1 MDGIAIIGMS
11 GRFPGSNSVKGFW
24 ENLVN
29 GINSIVPIPDEELE
43 LSASDRE
50 FLTGNPNFVQKG
62 AVVKDADHFDAA
74 FFGIYPKEAQA
85 MDPQHR
91 LFLECCW
98 EAVEDAGYVPQTYEG
113 SVGVYA
119 GSYMN
124 TYTLCSLE
132 TNPAFIASLAN
143 SFHGG
148 VLQNE
153 LGNDKDYMST
163 RVSFKLNLRGPS
175 LTIQTA
181 CSTSLVSVAQA
192 CMSLTNY
199 QCDMAL
205 AGGSTLKLPQNR
217 GYLYET
223 DGMVSPD
230 GNIRTFD
237 AKAQGTVFGNG
248 VAVVL
253 LKRLEDAIEDGDSIY
268 AVIKGWGVNNDGASK
283 VGYTAPSVDGQTE
296 AIALAQALADVD
308 PRTISYI
315 EAHGTGTPK
324 GDPIEVDALT
334 KAFRLH
340 TEDSQFCK
348 IGSLKPNIGH
358 LDVAAGVAGLM
369 KTSLALKHKVIPPS
383 LNFETPNPNIDF
395 ENTPF
400 VVNNR
405 LSAWDTKHLPRRA
418 GVSSFGVGG
427 TNAHVVLEE
436 APEVVDMSSLRPYHV
451 LPLSARSS
459 SAADSMVDRLLE
471 HLIDNPE
478 TPLAD
483 IAFTLQMGRQTFNHS
498 RLLVASD
505 TDEAIQ
511 LLQKRD
517 PKEVFSRQQVRKSSA
532 TVFMFPG
539 QGSQHVGMGGDL
551 YRHEPVFRAA
561 LDECAEILTP
571 LLKFDI
577 RDLLYPSEENVDE
590 ARARI
595 NQTMVAQPGIFAV
608 SYALAKLWM
617 HRGIQPRAMM
627 GHSVGEFVAACLAGV
642 YSLEDGL
649 KLVTLRGKLM
659 QDMPGGS
666 MMAVRAPL
674 AAIQQHLGEEI
685 DIAAINSPAMCVLS
699 GPTASIEALQ
709 QTLEAAEVICR
720 PLHTSHAFHSA
731 MMEPAVP
738 PFAEALAGIKLHP
751 PQIPIMSTVH
761 AAWLTDEEATNS
773 AYWARHLRETVRFS
787 DAVSEIV
794 KESNDV
800 FLEVGP
806 GQTLSTLARQHPD
819 TGEKQNFF
827 SSLPHVQQDISAFRY
842 ASEILGKLWQV
853 GITVDWRTV
862 YEDESRKRVHL
873 PTYPFERKRFWFD
886 EDVDAVSITG
896 ASIIADS
903 NAAHANGSNGAP
915 DNGAATSS
923 SADAHTNDDPSSLPL
938 SNLHQHV
945 PAQSLNYEQR
955 RLIEQQLHVMTLQ
968 LQAWRNLLND

>member
-11 GRFPGSNSVKGFW
+11 GRFPGSNDVKGFW
-24 ENLVN
+24 KNLVE
-29 GINSIVPIPDEELE
+29 GVNSIVPIPEEDME

-50 FLTGNPNFVQKG
+50 FLTDNPNFVQKG
-62 AVVKDADHFDAA
+62 AVVKDADKFDAA

-91 LFLECCW
+91 LFLECSW
-98 EAVEDAGYVPQTYEG
+98 EAIEDAGYIPSTYPG
-113 SVGVYA
+113 SIGVYA

-175 LTIQTA
+175 LTVQTA
-181 CSTSLVSVAQA
+181 CSTSLVAVAQA
-192 CMSLTNY
+192 CMSLSNY

-253 LKRLEDAIEDGDSIY
+253 LKRLEDAIADGDSVY

-283 VGYTAPSVDGQTE
+283 VGYTAPSVEGQTE
-296 AIALAQALADVD
+296 AIALAQAVADID
-308 PRTISYI
+308 PRTISYV

-324 GDPIEVDALT
+324 GDPIEIDALT
-334 KAFRLH
+334 QAFRLK
-340 TEDSQFCK
+340 TDEKQFCR

-369 KTSLALKHKVIPPS
+369 KTSLALQNKVIPPS

-395 ENTPF
+395 EQTPF
-400 VVNNR
+400 VVNNK
-405 LSAWDTKHLPRRA
+405 LTPWETEHLPRRA

-427 TNAHVVLEE
+427 TNAHVVVEE
-436 APEVVDMSSLRPYHV
+436 APEVKADPTKRPYH
-451 LPLSARSS
+451 LITLSARSS
-459 SAADSMVDRLLE
+459 SAADSMLDRLQA
-471 HLIDNPE
+471 HLTDNPDAS
-478 TPLAD
+478 LAD
-483 IAFTLQMGRQTFNHS
+483 IAYTLQMGRQTFNHS
-498 RLLVASD
+498 RAFVASD
-505 TDEAIQ
+505 AADALAI
-511 LLQKRD
+511 LDARD
-517 PKEVFSRQQVRKSSA
+517 PKQIFSRQQVRRNREV
-532 TVFMFPG
+532 VFMFPG
-539 QGSQHVGMGGDL
+539 QGAQHIRMGGDL
-551 YRHEPVFRAA
+551 YEHEPVYRAA
-561 LDECAEILTP
+561 MDACAKILKP
-571 LLKFDI
+571 LLGFEI
-577 RDLLYPSEENVDE
+577 RDVLYPATDQEEE
-590 ARARI
+590 ARKKI
-595 NQTMVAQPGIFAV
+595 NQTMVAQPGIFAT

-617 HRGIQPRAMM
+617 HRGLTPKAML

-666 MMAVRAPL
+666 MMAVRAP
-674 AAIQQHLGEEI
+674 AADLEVHLTSEI
-685 DIAAINSPAMCVLS
+685 DVAAINSPAMCVLS
-699 GPTASIEALQ
+699 GPTEAIEALQ
-709 QTLEAAEVICR
+709 TKLENADIICR

-731 MMEPAVP
+731 MMEDAVP
-738 PFAEALAGIKLHP
+738 PFAEALASIPLHA

-761 AAWLTDEEATNS
+761 ARWLTEEDTQDPT
-773 AYWARHLRETVRFS
+773 YWARHLRETVRFS

-794 KESNDV
+794 QESNDV

-819 TGEKQNFF
+819 TGDKQDFF
-827 SSLPHVQQDISAFRY
+827 SSLPHVQQTIAASKY
-842 ASEILGKLWQV
+842 ATEIMGKLWQAGV
-853 GITVDWRTV
+853 TVNWTAN
-862 YEDESRKRVHL
+862 YTDESRRRVHL

-886 EDVDAVSITG
+886 EDQEAV
-896 ASIIADS
+896 
-903 NAAHANGSNGAP
+903 AAMANGHATNGHAT
-915 DNGAATSS
+915 NGHGGNGTLPAHVAETGYQNGQGSAQVATMPHM
-923 SADAHTNDDPSSLPL
+923 AL
-938 SNLHQHV
+938 ST
-945 PAQSLNYEQR
+945 EQR
-955 RLIEQQLHVMTLQ
+955 QLIEQQLHVMALQ

>member
-11 GRFPGSNSVKGFW
+11 GRFPGANDVKGFW
-24 ENLVN
+24 KNLVE
-29 GINSIVPIPDEELE
+29 GVNSIVPIPDEDME
-43 LSASDRE
+43 LSAADRQ
-50 FLTGNPNFVQKG
+50 FLSGNPNFVQKG
-62 AVVKDADHFDAA
+62 AVVTDADHFDAA

-91 LFLECCW
+91 LFLECSW
-98 EAVEDAGYVPQTYEG
+98 EAVEDAGYIPSTYPG
-113 SVGVYA
+113 SIGVYA

-181 CSTSLVSVAQA
+181 CSTSLVAVAQA
-192 CMSLTNY
+192 CMSLSNY

-253 LKRLEDAIEDGDSIY
+253 LKRLEDAIADGDSVY

-283 VGYTAPSVDGQTE
+283 VGYTAPSVEGQTE
-296 AIALAQALADVD
+296 AIALAQAVADID
-308 PRTISYI
+308 PRTISYV

-324 GDPIEVDALT
+324 GDPIEIDALT
-334 KAFRLH
+334 QAFRLK
-340 TEDSQFCK
+340 TDEKQFCR

-369 KTSLALKHKVIPPS
+369 KTSLALQNKVIPPS

-395 ENTPF
+395 KETPF
-400 VVNNR
+400 VVNQE
-405 LSAWDTKHLPRRA
+405 LTPWETEHLPRRA

-427 TNAHVVLEE
+427 TNAHVVVEE
-436 APEVVDMSSLRPYHV
+436 APEVKADPSKKPFHLI
-451 LPLSARSS
+451 PLSARSS
-459 SAADSMVDRLLE
+459 SAADQMLDRLQEFLK
-471 HLIDNPE
+471 DNPDAS
-478 TPLAD
+478 LAD
-483 IAFTLQMGRQTFNHS
+483 IAYTLQMGRQTFNHS
-498 RLLVASD
+498 RCFVASD
-505 TDEAIQ
+505 AAEALA
-511 LLQKRD
+511 LLEERD
-517 PKEVFSRQQVRKSSA
+517 TKKILARQQVRRNREV
-532 TVFMFPG
+532 VFMFPG
-539 QGSQHVGMGGDL
+539 QGAQHIRMGGDL
-551 YRHEPVFRAA
+551 YEHEPVYRAA
-561 LDECAEILTP
+561 IDECADILKP
-571 LLKFDI
+571 LLGFEI
-577 RDLLYPSEENVDE
+577 RDLLYPAADKEDE
-590 ARARI
+590 AGKKI
-595 NQTMVAQPGIFAV
+595 NQTMVAQPGIFAT

-617 HRGIQPRAMM
+617 HRGLTPKAMI

-642 YSLEDGL
+642 YTLEEGL

-674 AAIQQHLGEEI
+674 ADLEAHLSTDI
-685 DIAAINSPAMCVLS
+685 DVAAINSPAMCVLS
-699 GPTASIEALQ
+699 GPTPAIEALQ
-709 QTLEAAEVICR
+709 KKLEAAEFICR

-731 MMEPAVP
+731 MMEDAIP
-738 PFAEALAGIKLHP
+738 PFAEALANISLQA
-751 PQIPIMSTVH
+751 PQVPIMSTVH
-761 AAWLTDEEATNS
+761 ARWLTAEDTQDPT
-773 AYWARHLRETVRFS
+773 YWARHLRETVRFS

-794 KESNDV
+794 NESNDV

-819 TGEKQNFF
+819 TSDKQDFF
-827 SSLPHVQQDISAFRY
+827 SSLPHVQQTISASKY
-842 ASEILGKLWQV
+842 ATEITGKLWQAGV
-853 GITVDWRTV
+853 TIDWATQ
-862 YEDESRKRVHL
+862 YEAESRRRVHL

-886 EDVDAVSITG
+886 EDPEVV
-896 ASIIADS
+896 
-903 NAAHANGSNGAP
+903 AHASNGHAT
-915 DNGAATSS
+915 NGVQPNGTLPAHVAETNYQNGHSPAHVATMPQT
-923 SADAHTNDDPSSLPL
+923 A
-938 SNLHQHV
+938 
-945 PAQSLNYEQR
+945 LNTEQR
-955 RLIEQQLHVMTLQ
+955 QLIEQQLHVMALQ

>member
-11 GRFPGSNSVKGFW
+11 GRFPGANDVKGFW
-24 ENLVN
+24 KNLVE
-29 GINSIVPIPDEELE
+29 GVNSIVPIPEEDME

-50 FLTGNPNFVQKG
+50 FLSGNPNFVQKG

-91 LFLECCW
+91 LFLECSW
-98 EAVEDAGYVPQTYEG
+98 EAIEDAGYIPSTYPG
-113 SVGVYA
+113 SIGVYA

-181 CSTSLVSVAQA
+181 CSTSLVAVAQA
-192 CMSLTNY
+192 CMSLSNY

-253 LKRLEDAIEDGDSIY
+253 LKRLEDAIADGDSVY

-283 VGYTAPSVDGQTE
+283 VGYTAPSVEGQTE
-296 AIALAQALADVD
+296 AIALAQAVADID
-308 PRTISYI
+308 PRTISYV

-324 GDPIEVDALT
+324 GDPIEIDALT
-334 KAFRLH
+334 QAFRLK
-340 TEDSQFCK
+340 TDEKQFCR

-369 KTSLALKHKVIPPS
+369 KTSLALQNKVIPPS

-395 ENTPF
+395 KETPF
-400 VVNNR
+400 VVNNE
-405 LSAWDTKHLPRRA
+405 LTPWETEHLPRRA

-427 TNAHVVLEE
+427 TNAHVVVEE
-436 APEVVDMSSLRPYHV
+436 APTTKADPTKKPFHLI
-451 LPLSARSS
+451 PLSARSS
-459 SAADSMVDRLLE
+459 NAADQMLDRLQEFLT
-471 HLIDNPE
+471 DNPE
-478 TPLAD
+478 ADLAD
-483 IAFTLQMGRQTFNHS
+483 IAYTLQMGRQTFNHS
-498 RLLVASD
+498 RLFVASD
-505 TDEAIQ
+505 AADALATLKE
-511 LLQKRD
+511 RD
-517 PKEVFSRQQVRKSSA
+517 TKKIFARQQVRRNREV
-532 TVFMFPG
+532 VFMFPG
-539 QGSQHVGMGGDL
+539 QGSQHIRMGGDL
-551 YRHEPVFRAA
+551 YEHEPVYRAA
-561 LDECAEILTP
+561 IDECAAILKP
-571 LLKFDI
+571 LLGFEI
-577 RDLLYPSEENVDE
+577 RDLLYPADDTAEE
-590 ARARI
+590 ARKKI
-595 NQTMVAQPGIFAV
+595 NQTMVAQPGIFAT

-617 HRGIQPRAMM
+617 HRGLTPKALI

-674 AAIQQHLGEEI
+674 ADIKDHLPADI
-685 DIAAINSPAMCVLS
+685 DVAAINSPAMCVLS
-699 GPTASIEALQ
+699 GPTPAVEALQ
-709 QTLEAAEVICR
+709 KKLEAAEFICR

-731 MMEPAVP
+731 MMEDAIP
-738 PFAEALAGIKLHP
+738 PFAEALADIQLNA

-761 AAWLTDEEATNS
+761 ALWLTEDDAKNPD
-773 AYWARHLRETVRFS
+773 YWARHLRETVRFS

-819 TGEKQNFF
+819 TGDKQDFF
-827 SSLPHVQQDISAFRY
+827 SSLPHVQQTMSACKY
-842 ASEILGKLWQV
+842 AAEIAGKLWQAGV
-853 GITVDWRTV
+853 TIDWASN
-862 YEDESRKRVHL
+862 YSDESRRRVHL

-886 EDVDAVSITG
+886 EDPEAVAK
-896 ASIIADS
+896 ASHG
-903 NAAHANGSNGAP
+903 HAVNGV
-915 DNGAATSS
+915 
-923 SADAHTNDDPSSLPL
+923 HTNGEQDTLPA
-938 SNLHQHV
+938 HV
-945 PAQSLNYEQR
+945 AETHYQNGHSPAHVAAMPQTALNTEQR
-955 RLIEQQLHVMTLQ
+955 QLIEQQLHVMALQ

>member
-11 GRFPGSNSVKGFW
+11 GRFPGANDVKGFW
-24 ENLVN
+24 KNLVE
-29 GINSIVPIPDEELE
+29 GVNSIVPIPDEDME

-50 FLTGNPNFVQKG
+50 FLSGNPNFVQKG

-74 FFGIYPKEAQA
+74 FFGVYPKEAQA

-91 LFLECCW
+91 LFLECSW
-98 EAVEDAGYVPQTYEG
+98 EAVEDAGYVPSTYPG
-113 SVGVYA
+113 SIGVYA

-181 CSTSLVSVAQA
+181 CSTSLVAVAQA
-192 CMSLTNY
+192 CMSLSNY

-253 LKRLEDAIEDGDSIY
+253 LKRLEDAIADGDSVY

-283 VGYTAPSVDGQTE
+283 VGYTAPSVEGQTE
-296 AIALAQALADVD
+296 AIALAQAVADID
-308 PRTISYI
+308 PRTISYV

-324 GDPIEVDALT
+324 GDPIEIDALT
-334 KAFRLH
+334 QAFRLK
-340 TEDSQFCK
+340 TDEKQFCR

-369 KTSLALKHKVIPPS
+369 KTSLALQNKVIPPS

-395 ENTPF
+395 TETPF
-400 VVNNR
+400 VVNQE
-405 LSAWDTKHLPRRA
+405 LTPWETEHLPRRA

-427 TNAHVVLEE
+427 TNAHVVVEE
-436 APEVVDMSSLRPYHV
+436 APEVKADPTKKPFHLI
-451 LPLSARSS
+451 PLSARSS
-459 SAADSMVDRLLE
+459 TAADNMLDRLQEFLK
-471 HLIDNPE
+471 DYPE
-478 TPLAD
+478 TRLSD
-483 IAFTLQMGRQTFNHS
+483 IAYTLQMGRQTFNHS
-498 RLLVASD
+498 RVFVASD
-505 TDEAIQ
+505 AAEALA
-511 LLQKRD
+511 LLEERD
-517 PKEVFSRQQVRKSSA
+517 AKKIFSRQQVRRNREV
-532 TVFMFPG
+532 VFMFPG
-539 QGSQHVGMGGDL
+539 QGAQHVRMGGDL
-551 YRHEPVFRAA
+551 YEHEPVYRAA
-561 LDECAEILTP
+561 IDECAAILKP
-571 LLKFDI
+571 LLGFEI
-577 RDLLYPSEENVDE
+577 RDILYPTKDGEEE
-590 ARARI
+590 ARKKI
-595 NQTMVAQPGIFAV
+595 NQTMVAQPGIFAT

-617 HRGIQPRAMM
+617 HRGLTPKAMI
-627 GHSVGEFVAACLAGV
+627 GHSVGEFVAACLSGV

-674 AAIQQHLGEEI
+674 ADLQAHLSDDI
-685 DIAAINSPAMCVLS
+685 DVAAINSPAMSVLS
-699 GPTASIEALQ
+699 GPTPAIEALQ
-709 QTLEAAEVICR
+709 QKLEAADFICR

-731 MMEPAVP
+731 MMEDAIP
-738 PFAEALAGIKLHP
+738 PFAEALASITLNA

-761 AAWLTDEEATNS
+761 ARWLTEEDTQDPN
-773 AYWARHLRETVRFS
+773 YWARHLRETVRFS

-794 KESNDV
+794 NESNDV

-819 TGEKQNFF
+819 TGDKQDFF
-827 SSLPHVQQDISAFRY
+827 SSLPHVQQTISACKY
-842 ASEILGKLWQV
+842 ATEITGKLWQAGV
-853 GITVDWRTV
+853 TIDWTSN
-862 YEDESRKRVHL
+862 YQDESRRRVHL

-886 EDVDAVSITG
+886 EDPEVVASASNGHATNDAQP
-896 ASIIADS
+896 
-903 NAAHANGSNGAP
+903 NGSQPNG
-915 DNGAATSS
+915 
-923 SADAHTNDDPSSLPL
+923 SLPA
-938 SNLHQHV
+938 HV
-945 PAQSLNYEQR
+945 AEAGYQNGHSPAHVATMPQTALNTEQR
-955 RLIEQQLHVMTLQ
+955 QLIEQQLHVMALQ

>member
-11 GRFPGSNSVKGFW
+11 GRFPGANDVKGFW
-24 ENLVN
+24 QNLLDGV
-29 GINSIVPIPDEELE
+29 NSITPIPEEELE
-43 LSASDRE
+43 LSASDRA
-50 FLTGNPNFVQKG
+50 FLKDNPNFVQKG
-62 AVVKDADHFDAA
+62 AVVRDADKFDAA
-74 FFGIYPKEAQA
+74 FFGIYPKEAEA

-91 LFLECCW
+91 LFLECSW
-98 EAVEDAGYVPQTYEG
+98 EAIEDAGYIPSTYPG
-113 SVGVYA
+113 SIGVYA

-175 LTIQTA
+175 LTVQTA

-253 LKRLEDAIEDGDSIY
+253 LKRLEDAIADGDSVY

-283 VGYTAPSVDGQTE
+283 VGYTAPSVEGQAE
-296 AIALAQALADVD
+296 AIALAQAIAEVD
-308 PRTISYI
+308 PRTISYV

-324 GDPIEVDALT
+324 GDPIEIDALT
-334 KAFRLH
+334 RAFRLH
-340 TEDSQFCK
+340 TEEKQFCR
-348 IGSLKPNIGH
+348 IGSIKPNIGH

-369 KTSLALKHKVIPPS
+369 KTSLALQHKVIPPS
-383 LNFETPNPNIDF
+383 LNFDTPNPNIDF

-400 VVNNR
+400 VVNDR
-405 LSAWDTKHLPRRA
+405 LSEWETEHLPRRA

-427 TNAHVVLEE
+427 TNAHVVVEE
-436 APEVVDMSSLRPYHV
+436 APEVEASPSARPCHI

-459 SAADSMVDRLLE
+459 DAADAMLDRLLE
-471 HLIDNPE
+471 HLRDSSDLS
-478 TPLAD
+478 LAD
-483 IAFTLQMGRQTFNHS
+483 IAYTLQVGRQTFNHS
-498 RLLVASD
+498 RVLVATD
-505 TDEAIQ
+505 VDEAIQ
-511 LLQKRD
+511 LLEARD
-517 PKEVFSRQQVRKSSA
+517 PKKIFTRQQIRRNRTA
-532 TVFMFPG
+532 VFMFPG
-539 QGSQHVGMGGDL
+539 QGSQHVNMGRDL
-551 YRHEPVFRAA
+551 YEHEPVYRTAI
-561 LDECAEILTP
+561 DECAAILNSV
-571 LLKFDI
+571 LEYDI
-577 RDLLYPSEENVDE
+577 KELLYPEAGEEE
-590 ARARI
+590 AAQAKI
-595 NQTMVAQPGIFAV
+595 NQTMVAQPGIFAT

-617 HRGIQPRAMM
+617 HRGITPRAMI
-627 GHSVGEFVAACLAGV
+627 GHSVGEFVAACLAGIF
-642 YSLEDGL
+642 SLEDAL
-649 KLVTLRGKLM
+649 HLVTLRGKLM

-674 AAIQQHLGEEI
+674 ADVEAHLNDDI
-685 DIAAINSPAMCVLS
+685 DVAAINSPAMCVLS
-699 GPTASIEALQ
+699 GPTEAIEQLQ
-709 QTLEAAEVICR
+709 QTLEAADVVCR

-731 MMEPAVP
+731 MMEDAVP
-738 PFAEALAGIKLHP
+738 PFAEALENVQLNA
-751 PQIPIMSTVH
+751 PQIPIMSTVR
-761 AAWLTDEEATNS
+761 AEWLSEEEATNPS
-773 AYWARHLRETVRFS
+773 YWARHLRETVRFS
-787 DAVSEIV
+787 DAISEIV
-794 KESNDV
+794 NESNDV

-819 TGEKQNFF
+819 TNDKQDFY
-827 SSLPHVQQDISAFRY
+827 SSLPHVQQTISAFQY
-842 ASEILGKLWQV
+842 ASEILGKLWQA
-853 GITVDWRTV
+853 GLTVDWASA
-862 YEDESRKRVHL
+862 YENESRQRLHL

-886 EDVDAVSITG
+886 EDENAQFNGHHATESLNGSATTDQNG
-896 ASIIADS
+896 ASNNGTVTNGTAHNGIA
-903 NAAHANGSNGAP
+903 
-915 DNGAATSS
+915 NGAALNGASTGPKL
-923 SADAHTNDDPSSLPL
+923 ND
-938 SNLHQHV
+938 
-945 PAQSLNYEQR
+945 EQR
-955 RLIEQQLHVMTLQ
+955 RLIEQQLLIMTQQ
-968 LQAWRNLLND
+968 LQAWQNLLR

>member
-11 GRFPGSNSVKGFW
+11 GRFPGANDVKGFW
-24 ENLVN
+24 KNLVN
-29 GINSIVPIPDEELE
+29 GVNSIVPIPDEEME
-43 LSASDRE
+43 LSAADRA
-50 FLTGNPNFVQKG
+50 FLADNPNFVQKG
-62 AVVKDADHFDAA
+62 AVVKQADHFDAA

-91 LFLECCW
+91 LFLECSW
-98 EAVEDAGYVPQTYEG
+98 EAVEDAGYIPSTYDG
-113 SVGVYA
+113 SIGVYA

-192 CMSLTNY
+192 CMSLSNY

-253 LKRLEDAIEDGDSIY
+253 LKRLEDAIADGDSVY

-296 AIALAQALADVD
+296 AIALAQAVADID

-334 KAFRLH
+334 KAFQLK
-340 TEDSQFCK
+340 TDDKQFCR

-369 KTSLALKHKVIPPS
+369 KTSLALQNKVIPPT

-400 VVNNR
+400 VVNDE
-405 LSAWDTKHLPRRA
+405 LTDWDTEHLPRRA

-427 TNAHVVLEE
+427 TNAHVVVEE
-436 APEVVDMSSLRPYHV
+436 APEVDIDVSKRPYHII
-451 LPLSARSS
+451 PLSARSS
-459 SAADSMVDRLLE
+459 TAADAMLDRLQA
-471 HLIDNPE
+471 HLKE
-478 TPLAD
+478 TPEASLAD
-483 IAFTLQMGRQTFNHS
+483 VAYTLQLGRQTFNHS
-498 RLLVASD
+498 RLFVAKDVEDALSIL
-505 TDEAIQ
+505 EA
-511 LLQKRD
+511 RD
-517 PKEVFSRQQVRKSSA
+517 AKSIFSRQQVRRNRSA
-532 TVFMFPG
+532 VFMFPG
-539 QGSQHVGMGGDL
+539 QGSQHIRMGGDL
-551 YRHEPVFRAA
+551 YENEPVYRAA
-561 LDECAEILTP
+561 IDECAAILKP
-571 LLKFDI
+571 LLGFEI
-577 RDLLYPSEENVDE
+577 RDLLYPSKAKEKE
-590 ARARI
+590 AKAKI
-595 NQTMVAQPGIFAV
+595 NQTMVAQPGIFAT

-617 HRGIQPRAMM
+617 HRGITPRAMI
-627 GHSVGEFVAACLAGV
+627 GHSVGEFVAACLAGI
-642 YSLEDGL
+642 YTLEEGL

-666 MMAVRAPL
+666 MMAVRA
-674 AAIQQHLGEEI
+674 AVADIEKHLGKDI
-685 DIAAINSPAMCVLS
+685 DIAAVNSPAMCVLS
-699 GPTASIEALQ
+699 GPTAAIEKLQ
-709 QTLEAAEVICR
+709 QTLESAEIICR

-731 MMEPAVP
+731 MMEAAVP
-738 PFAEALAGIKLHP
+738 PFAEAVKDINLKAP
-751 PQIPIMSTVH
+751 EIPIMSSVH
-761 AAWLTDEEATNS
+761 ATWLTDEEATNPD
-773 AYWARHLRETVRFS
+773 YWARHLRETVRFS
-787 DAVSEIV
+787 DAISEIA

-819 TGEKQNFF
+819 TGEKQDFF
-827 SSLPHVQQDISAFRY
+827 SSLPHVQQTTSAFKH
-842 ASEILGKLWQV
+842 AAEIMGKLWQV
-853 GITVDWRTV
+853 GISVDWHSNFTN
-862 YEDESRKRVHL
+862 ESRLRIHL

-886 EDVDAVSITG
+886 EDKEAVSVSTNG
-896 ASIIADS
+896 HHEATQK
-903 NAAHANGSNGAP
+903 NNGGKTNGSQPALVHDTATASGPNNGQQV
-915 DNGAATSS
+915 TQV
-923 SADAHTNDDPSSLPL
+923 T
-938 SNLHQHV
+938 QV
-945 PAQSLNYEQR
+945 QSPHLNQEQR
-955 RLIEQQLHVMTLQ
+955 QLIEQQLQVMTQQ

>member
-1 MDGIAIIGMS
+1 MSMDGIAIIGMS
-11 GRFPGSNSVKGFW
+11 GRFPGANDVKGFW
-24 ENLVN
+24 NNLIN
-29 GINSIVPIPDEELE
+29 GVNSIEPIPESELE
-43 LSASDRE
+43 LSASDRA
-50 FLTGNPNFVQKG
+50 FLNDNPNFVQKG
-62 AVVKDADHFDAA
+62 AVVKDADKFDAA
-74 FFGIYPKEAQA
+74 FFGIYPREAEA

-91 LFLECCW
+91 LFLECSW
-98 EAVEDAGYVPQTYEG
+98 EAIEDAGYIPSTYDG
-113 SVGVYA
+113 SIGVYA

-124 TYTLCSLE
+124 TYILCSLE
-132 TNPAFIASLAN
+132 TNPAFIASLAD

-153 LGNDKDYMST
+153 LGNDKDYMAT

-181 CSTSLVSVAQA
+181 CSTSLVSVATA

-217 GYLYET
+217 GYLYEP

-237 AKAQGTVFGNG
+237 SKAQGTVFGNG

-253 LKRLEDAIEDGDSIY
+253 LKRLEDAIADGDSIY
-268 AVIKGWGVNNDGASK
+268 AVLKGWGVNNDGASK

-324 GDPIEVDALT
+324 GDPIEIDALT
-334 KAFRLH
+334 KAFQLH
-340 TEDSQFCK
+340 TNDTGFCR

-369 KTSLALKHKVIPPS
+369 KTSLALQHKIIPPS

-400 VVNNR
+400 VVNDK
-405 LSAWDTKHLPRRA
+405 LTEWETEHLPRRA

-427 TNAHVVLEE
+427 TNAHVVVEE
-436 APEVVDMSSLRPYHV
+436 APGVESSPSTRPFH
-451 LPLSARSS
+451 LIPLSARSS
-459 SAADSMVDRLLE
+459 SAVDAMMDRLLE
-471 HLIDNPE
+471 HLQENPDVS
-478 TPLAD
+478 LAD
-483 IAFTLQMGRQTFNHS
+483 IAYTLQIGRQTFNHS
-498 RLLVASD
+498 RAFVASD
-505 TDEAIQ
+505 VEDAIGI
-511 LLQKRD
+511 LESRD
-517 PKEVFSRQQVRKSSA
+517 AKKIFSRQQVRRNRTA
-532 TVFMFPG
+532 IFMFPG
-539 QGSQHVGMGGDL
+539 QGSQHIRMGGDL
-551 YRHEPVFRAA
+551 YKHEPVYRAA
-561 LDECAEILTP
+561 FDECVTILKP
-571 LLKFDI
+571 LLGFDI
-577 RDLLYPSEENVDE
+577 RELLYPPKEREEE
-590 ARARI
+590 ATAKI
-595 NQTMVAQPGIFAV
+595 SQTMVAQPGIFAT

-617 HRGIQPRAMM
+617 HCGITPRAMI
-627 GHSVGEFVAACLAGV
+627 GHSVGEFVAACLAGI

-674 AAIQQHLGEEI
+674 AEIQEKLGADTDDDI

-699 GPTASIEALQ
+699 GPSKSIEQLQ
-709 QTLEAAEVICR
+709 AVLESEDMVCR
-720 PLHTSHAFHSA
+720 PLHTSHAFHSS
-731 MMEPAVP
+731 MMEDAIP
-738 PFAEALAGIKLHP
+738 PFAKALKKIKLHP

-761 AAWLTDEEATNS
+761 AAWLSDEEATNP
-773 AYWARHLRETVRFS
+773 AYWAKHLRKTVRFS
-787 DAVSEIV
+787 DAISEIV

-819 TGEKQNFF
+819 TGEKQDFL
-827 SSLPHVQQDISAFRY
+827 SSLPHVQQSISAFKY
-842 ASEILGKLWQV
+842 ASEIQGKLWQI
-853 GITVDWRTV
+853 GITVDWSSL
-862 YEDESRKRVHL
+862 YGDESRQRMHL
-873 PTYPFERKRFWFD
+873 PTYPFESKRFWFD
-886 EDVDAVSITG
+886 ECQQPAPA
-896 ASIIADS
+896 AS
-903 NAAHANGSNGAP
+903 NGLHTSNGATNGMTTP
-915 DNGAATSS
+915 IHDASQTSVQSSPQLTDNL
-923 SADAHTNDDPSSLPL
+923 ND
-938 SNLHQHV
+938 
-945 PAQSLNYEQR
+945 EQR
-955 RLIEQQLHVMTLQ
+955 RLIEQQLQVMTQQ
-968 LQAWRNLLND
+968 LQAWQNLLQD